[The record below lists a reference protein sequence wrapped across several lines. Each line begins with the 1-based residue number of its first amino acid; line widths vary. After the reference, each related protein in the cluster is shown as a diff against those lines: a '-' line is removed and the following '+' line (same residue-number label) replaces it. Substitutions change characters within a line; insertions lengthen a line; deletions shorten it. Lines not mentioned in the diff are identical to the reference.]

1 MDVPNAYGSRNAAR
15 SARHEQSVVAFPS
28 ERRLS
33 PRSDRSLG
41 VSRADRRAWLA
52 AWKPMHR
59 HSRSARQ
66 CACSAGRL
74 TGRPRY
80 SARRVKV
87 GFGGECGG
95 SRAARADGA
104 VVWAWKRRAEQLAR
118 MERDLMAH
126 TTALGTADAA
136 KWVGGC
142 CEVGEPAGALFNA
155 IARDNQHEYFD
166 RSLRETSR
174 GSSRGVWGPQWK
186 FLAGEGGTRRASF
199 YGGSCHTG
207 SVQSRF

>member
-1 MDVPNAYGSRNAAR
+1 MNVSNACQPRNTAR
-15 SARHEQSVVAFPS
+15 SARNERSVVAVPS

-41 VSRADRRAWLA
+41 ASAADRRAWLA
-52 AWKPMHR
+52 ARAIMHQY
-59 HSRSARQ
+59 SRSARLR
-66 CACSAGRL
+66 ACSAGRV

-80 SARRVKV
+80 SARRAKV

-104 VVWAWKRRAEQLAR
+104 VVWVWNRRTEQLER
-118 MERDLMAH
+118 MECDWAAH

-136 KWVGGC
+136 KWVNRQEHCLTQPRATISMNISTGPCGR
-142 CEVGEPAGALFNA
+142 PAAEA
-155 IARDNQHEYFD
+155 AAR
-166 RSLRETSR
+166 RR
-174 GSSRGVWGPQWK
+174 GPHPHWK

-199 YGGSCHTG
+199 
-207 SVQSRF
+207 